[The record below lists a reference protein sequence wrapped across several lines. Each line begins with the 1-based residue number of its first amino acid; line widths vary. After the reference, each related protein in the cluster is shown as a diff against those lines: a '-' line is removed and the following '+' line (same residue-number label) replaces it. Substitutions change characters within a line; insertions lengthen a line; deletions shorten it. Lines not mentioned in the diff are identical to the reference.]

1 MNKYLPL
8 AAACLIPTLAQ
19 AAPVMNQPGSLMT
32 TGTGSTTQTG
42 LSVLYNPAAG
52 EMVIEEGESF
62 RWGYISSLGFSY
74 EVGDA
79 NNFVDE
85 VNDLTDILDSDNV
98 TAEEGNEVINDYNDN
113 LRQKLGE
120 EGYLK
125 IGAHIV
131 APLAPFSIR
140 SELLGGVIS
149 LDAMAGVTAKVSILD
164 DDITVNTFTNQFE
177 TNTAVYL
184 KSVEYT
190 NLGLTYS
197 REINHDLVKGFADK
211 LGGRLLAGVR
221 GNLYS
226 MNLSKQVVGLLN
238 IDEDDELGDVIQDDL
253 SANKVTTSNVGLD
266 LGLIWEAPNYHVGFN
281 WRNINEPEFDYGSL
295 GENCSS
301 KDTSTSMSN
310 CFTAQY
316 FAAQNRITLDES
328 YTMTAQTTVD
338 AALNTEN
345 KRWRL
350 ATSYDLQPM
359 RDPIGD
365 EYQWASVSAA
375 YVGSTILGARLGLS
389 KNQTGTNLT
398 MLNAGLSLFG
408 GMNLDL
414 RYSLQKIEVDGASA
428 PRAFAVNLG
437 FENSF

>member
-1 MNKYLPL
+1 MKKLLPL
-8 AAACLIPTLAQ
+8 IGCLLPALSQ
-19 AAPVMNQPGSLMT
+19 AAPVMNQPGSLLT
-32 TGTGSTTQTG
+32 TGTGTTTQTG
-42 LSVLYNPAAG
+42 LSVMYNPAAG
-52 EMVIEEGESF
+52 EVVIEEGESF
-62 RWGYISSLGFSY
+62 RWGYLSSLGFSF

-79 NNFVDE
+79 NNFVDD
-85 VNDLTDILDSDNV
+85 VNELTDTLDSDNV
-98 TAEEGNEVINDYNDN
+98 TAEEGNEVINNYNDN

-131 APLAPFSIR
+131 APLAPFSVR
-140 SELLGGVIS
+140 SEILGGVIS

-164 DDITVNTFTNQFE
+164 DEITVNTFTNQFE
-177 TNTAVYL
+177 TNTAIYL

-190 NLGLTYS
+190 TIGLSYS
-197 REINHDLVKGFADK
+197 REIDHGLVKGFTDP

-253 SANKVTTSNVGLD
+253 SANKVTTTNIGLD

-281 WRNINEPEFDYGSL
+281 WRNINEPEFDYGTL
-295 GENCSS
+295 GQNCSS
-301 KDTSTSMSN
+301 KDSSTSMSN
-310 CFTAQY
+310 CFTALY
-316 FAAQNRITLDES
+316 FAADNRITLGET
-328 YTMTAQTTVD
+328 YVMTAQTTID

-345 KRWRL
+345 KRWRV

-365 EYQWASVSAA
+365 EYQWASASAA
-375 YVGSTILGARLGLS
+375 YVGSTIIGGRLGLS
-389 KNQTGTNLT
+389 KNLTGSNLT

-414 RYSLQKIEVDGASA
+414 RYSLDKIEVDGAEA
-428 PRAFAVNLG
+428 PRAFAINLG

>member
-1 MNKYLPL
+1 MKKILPL
-8 AAACLIPTLAQ
+8 IGCLLPALTQ
-19 AAPVMNQPGSLMT
+19 AAPVMNQPGSLLT
-32 TGTGSTTQTG
+32 TGTGTTTQTG

-52 EMVIEEGESF
+52 EIVIEEGESF
-62 RWGYISSLGFSY
+62 RWGYISSLGFSF

-79 NNFVDE
+79 NNFVDD
-85 VNDLTDILDSDNV
+85 VNELTDTLDSDNV
-98 TAEEGNEVINDYNDN
+98 TAEEGNEVINNYNDN
-113 LRQKLGE
+113 LREKLGE

-140 SELLGGVIS
+140 SDILGGVIS
-149 LDAMAGVTAKVSILD
+149 IDAMAGVTAKVSILD
-164 DDITVNTFTNQFE
+164 DEITVNTFTNQFE
-177 TNTAVYL
+177 TNTAIYL

-190 NLGLTYS
+190 NLGLSYS
-197 REINHDLVKGFADK
+197 REIDHSLVKGFTDP

-253 SANKVTTSNVGLD
+253 SANKVTTTNIGLD

-281 WRNINEPEFDYGSL
+281 WRNINEPEFDYGTL
-295 GENCSS
+295 GQNCSS
-301 KDTSTSMSN
+301 KDSSTSMSN
-310 CFTAQY
+310 CFTALY
-316 FAAQNRITLDES
+316 FAADNRITLGET
-328 YTMTAQTTVD
+328 YVMTAQTTID

-345 KRWRL
+345 KRWRV

-365 EYQWASVSAA
+365 EYQWASASAA
-375 YVGSTILGARLGLS
+375 YVGSTILGARVGLS
-389 KNQTGTNLT
+389 KNLTGSNLT
-398 MLNAGLSLFG
+398 MVNAGLSLFG

-414 RYSLQKIEVDGASA
+414 RYSLDKIEVDGSEA
-428 PRAFAVNLG
+428 PRAFALNLG

>member
-1 MNKYLPL
+1 MKKILPL
-8 AAACLIPTLAQ
+8 IGCLLPALTQ
-19 AAPVMNQPGSLMT
+19 AAPVMNQPGSLLT
-32 TGTGSTTQTG
+32 TGTGTTTQTG

-52 EMVIEEGESF
+52 EIVIEEGESF
-62 RWGYISSLGFSY
+62 RWGYISSLGFSF

-79 NNFVDE
+79 NNFVDD
-85 VNDLTDILDSDNV
+85 VNELTDTLDSDNV
-98 TAEEGNEVINDYNDN
+98 TAEEGNEVINNYNDN
-113 LRQKLGE
+113 LREKLGE

-140 SELLGGVIS
+140 SDILGGVIS
-149 LDAMAGVTAKVSILD
+149 IDAMAGVTAKVSILD
-164 DDITVNTFTNQFE
+164 DEITVNTFTNQFE
-177 TNTAVYL
+177 TNTAIYL

-190 NLGLTYS
+190 NLGLSYS
-197 REINHDLVKGFADK
+197 REIDHSLVKGFTDP

-253 SANKVTTSNVGLD
+253 SANKVTTTNIGLD

-281 WRNINEPEFDYGSL
+281 WRNINEPEFDYGTL
-295 GENCSS
+295 GQNCSS
-301 KDTSTSMSN
+301 KDSSTSMSN
-310 CFTAQY
+310 CFTALY
-316 FAAQNRITLDES
+316 FAADNRITLGET
-328 YTMTAQTTVD
+328 YVMTTQTTID

-345 KRWRL
+345 KRWRV

-365 EYQWASVSAA
+365 EYQWASASAA
-375 YVGSTILGARLGLS
+375 YVGSTILGARVGLS
-389 KNQTGTNLT
+389 KNLTGSNLT
-398 MLNAGLSLFG
+398 MVNAGLSLFG

-414 RYSLQKIEVDGASA
+414 RYSLDKIEVDGSEA
-428 PRAFAVNLG
+428 PRAFALNLG

>member
-1 MNKYLPL
+1 MKKYLPL
-8 AAACLIPTLAQ
+8 AVACLLPSLAQ
-19 AAPVMNQPGSLMT
+19 AAPVMSQPGSLMT

-52 EMVIEEGESF
+52 EMVIQEGESF
-62 RWGYISSLGFSY
+62 RWGYVSSIGFSF

-79 NNFVDE
+79 NNFTDD
-85 VNDLTDILDSDNV
+85 VNELTDTLDSDNV
-98 TAEEGNEVINDYNDN
+98 TAEEGNEVINNYNDN

-131 APLAPFSIR
+131 APLAPFLIR
-140 SELLGGVIS
+140 SELLGGVLSI
-149 LDAMAGVTAKVSILD
+149 DAMAGVSARVSILD
-164 DDITVNTFTNQFE
+164 DEITVNTFTNQFE
-177 TNTAVYL
+177 TNTAI
-184 KSVEYT
+184 YT
-190 NLGLTYS
+190 NLGLAYS
-197 REINHDLVKGFADK
+197 REIDHNLVKGFTDK

-226 MNLSKQVVGLLN
+226 MSLSKQVVGLLN

-253 SANKVTTSNVGLD
+253 SANKVSTTNIGLD
-266 LGLIWEAPNYHVGFN
+266 LGIIWEAPNYHVGFN
-281 WRNINEPEFDYGSL
+281 WRNINEPEFDYGTL
-295 GENCSS
+295 GQGCSS
-301 KDTSTSMSN
+301 KDSSTSMSN
-310 CFTAQY
+310 CYTALY
-316 FAAQNRITLDES
+316 FAAQDRITLDES

-359 RDPIGD
+359 RDPVGD

-375 YVGSTILGARLGLS
+375 YVGSTILGARVGLS

-398 MLNAGLSLFG
+398 MVNAGLSLFG

-414 RYSLQKIEVDGASA
+414 RYSLEKIEVDGASA

>member
-1 MNKYLPL
+1 MKKLLPL
-8 AAACLIPTLAQ
+8 IGCLLPALSQ
-19 AAPVMNQPGSLMT
+19 AAPVMNQPGSLLT
-32 TGTGSTTQTG
+32 TGTGTTTQTG

-52 EMVIEEGESF
+52 EIVIEEGESF
-62 RWGYISSLGFSY
+62 RWGYLSSLGFSF

-79 NNFVDE
+79 DNFVDD
-85 VNDLTDILDSDNV
+85 VNELTDTLDSDNV
-98 TAEEGNEVINDYNDN
+98 TAEEGNDVINNYNDN

-140 SELLGGVIS
+140 SEILGGVIS

-164 DDITVNTFTNQFE
+164 DEITVNTFTNQFE
-177 TNTAVYL
+177 TNTAIYL

-190 NLGLTYS
+190 NIGLSYS
-197 REINHDLVKGFADK
+197 REIDHGFVKGLTDP

-253 SANKVTTSNVGLD
+253 SANKVTTTNIGLD

-281 WRNINEPEFDYGSL
+281 WRNINEPEFDYGTL
-295 GENCSS
+295 GQNCSS
-301 KDTSTSMSN
+301 KDSSTSMSN
-310 CFTAQY
+310 CFTALY
-316 FAAQNRITLDES
+316 FAADNRITLGET
-328 YTMTAQTTVD
+328 YVMTAQTTID

-345 KRWRL
+345 KRWRV

-365 EYQWASVSAA
+365 EYQWASASAA
-375 YVGSTILGARLGLS
+375 YVGSTIIGGRLGFS
-389 KNQTGTNLT
+389 KNLAGSNLT

-414 RYSLQKIEVDGASA
+414 RYSLDKIEVDGAEA
-428 PRAFAVNLG
+428 PRAFAINLG